1 MGPATQSGRQRDFS
15 SVLAGL
21 QAGMAAAFVMLG
33 WLGFSSALE
42 RRSFWAPENL
52 MASAISGRSPI
63 RSGFAFSTVSGLSLY
78 LGLYGLLGALFALL
92 VGGKLRHLRLLLFGA
107 FFGLCWYY
115 LSFRLIWK
123 NVSPLVTLLH
133 DEHPTMLA
141 NVIYGMMLARFPL
154 YLGRGEA
161 AVPKEMAA
169 AVPLVSSG
177 QIMELAA
184 SPQGGSLDGAV
195 PEGVSPAVVEEAVP
209 EGAPP
214 VSGGPTVETGGNP
227 ERGTPE

>member
-1 MGPATQSGRQRDFS
+1 MGPATQSRRQRDFS
-15 SVLAGL
+15 AVLAGL
-21 QAGMAAAFVMLG
+21 QAGTAAVFVMLG

-52 MASAISGRSPI
+52 MASAISGHSSI

-78 LGLYGLLGALFALL
+78 LALYGLLGSLFALL
-92 VGGKLRHLRLLLFGA
+92 VGGNLRHLRLLSFGA

-141 NVIYGMMLARFPL
+141 NVIYGMMLARFPS
-154 YLGRGEA
+154 YLRRGEGA
-161 AVPKEMAA
+161 PPE
-169 AVPLVSSG
+169 PVSPAIPYASDE
-177 QIMELAA
+177 QIVELGA
-184 SPQGGSLDGAV
+184 SPQGGNPDGPV
-195 PEGVSPAVVEEAVP
+195 PEEVSPAVVEEAAPAVV
-209 EGAPP
+209 PP
-214 VSGGPTVETGGNP
+214 VSGGRTVETGSTP